1 MRWYCWALTAIFILQ
16 LYAQPCPTI
25 CVIIPEE
32 DRCVF
37 PRPVP
42 DPACETTIIRAFIEY
57 GFTVVDQ
64 QQIKLIR
71 MSDRQIIG
79 AAKNGDPSAIR
90 GVSERGCRA
99 VLPLVSDFW
108 TYVLV

>member
-1 MRWYCWALTAIFILQ
+1 MRWYCWALMAIFVLP

-32 DRCVF
+32 DRCVV

-42 DPACETTIIRAFIEY
+42 DPACETAIILAFIEY

-64 QQIKLIR
+64 KQIKLTR
-71 MSDRQIIG
+71 MSDPQIIE

-99 VLPLVSDFW
+99 VQSLVSDFW
-108 TYVLV
+108 AYVSV